1 MTSESRLQNP
11 GVHGPPLPF
20 CARRDL
26 KFQEMQFQGGTWQV
40 VKDPLALQYFRI
52 REHEL
57 RVLELLDGTRSIDE
71 LLVRLRIEFP
81 SLQTSCRDLQILI
94 TDLSRKGLIH
104 STRTGRASQIVDDNS
119 KRSRHWLRS
128 ACLNPFFIKLPGWD
142 PQPILQRLSPLVR
155 WMFQPWAVCL
165 TLMLILASW
174 LQLAVRF
181 DAIHSQM
188 PALSSL
194 LTWPNVLL
202 LWITLGAAKVVHEF
216 AHGLACHH
224 FGGECHEIGVAFMVF
239 SPCLYCDVSD
249 SWMLP
254 KKRHRILIA
263 AAGIYIEVL
272 LSALALLLWSWT
284 QPGLLNVLLMNV
296 FMVTAVTTVI
306 YNANPL
312 LRYDG
317 YYMLADWLEI
327 PNLRSRADREMQR
340 IVLRGLSGAD
350 LPDNLNS
357 PTNDR
362 FLFVTYAF
370 CSLVNRWV
378 MVLVLTAILYHFFKP
393 FGLQNMAFAAMGLS
407 VVVSLYRF
415 AAGINKSLSFVRGN
429 SMQHVRLALTLMA
442 VLCVIS
448 ASLMLPI
455 PVRGHAPLVVEPA
468 GMRNVYSQV
477 DGVVAEIL
485 ANPGESVI
493 AGQPLLRLSNDALDL
508 EFTELQNTLRRR
520 QVDAVLARA
529 INDSARL
536 ELALE
541 SVGTVEEELNLLRQK
556 REKLTVVASCDGV
569 LIEPVASTSGQND
582 GRNQNPLDARNQ
594 GTWLVART
602 HVGSIAPRHS
612 EWHAVLYIDHAGRE
626 KMQTGADVEIKLFD
640 RPSTV
645 LHGRVLSVAPREE
658 NLVPASLA
666 LKYGGSMATITDP
679 ANGSERLVSA
689 IYQATVVIKER
700 DSSLFTGMHGTG
712 RFEIS
717 RPSVADWINTSI
729 RRTLDVAY

>member
-1 MTSESRLQNP
+1 MSESQLKNVRS
-11 GVHGPPLPF
+11 HSPPLPLR
-20 CARRDL
+20 ARRDL
-26 KFQEMQFQGGTWQV
+26 RFQEMQFQGETWQV

-52 REHEL
+52 RQDEL
-57 RVLELLDGTRSIDE
+57 RVLELLDGSRGIDE
-71 LLVRLRIEFP
+71 VLVRLRIEFP
-81 SLQTSCRDLQILI
+81 SVQTSLCDLQLLI
-94 TDLSRKGLIH
+94 TDLSRKGLIR
-104 STRTGRASQIVDDNS
+104 STRTGRAWKILGEN
-119 KRSRHWLRS
+119 RSRNRKRFLT
-128 ACLNPFFIKLPGWD
+128 AVLNPFFIKLPGWD
-142 PQPILQRLSPLVR
+142 PQPILQRLAPLVR

-174 LQLAVRF
+174 LQFAVRF
-181 DAIHSQM
+181 DAIQSQM

-254 KKRHRILIA
+254 EKRYRILIA

-272 LSALALLLWSWT
+272 LSAIALLLWSWT
-284 QPGLLNVLLMNV
+284 QPGLLNLLLMNT
-296 FMVTAVTTVI
+296 FMVTAFTTVI

-340 IVLRGLSGAD
+340 LVLNAVSGID
-350 LPDNLNS
+350 LPGKLDS
-357 PTNDR
+357 PTNNR
-362 FLFVTYAF
+362 ILFVAYAI

-378 MVLVLTAILYHFFKP
+378 VVLVLTGILYHLLKP
-393 FGLQNMAFAAMGLS
+393 FGLQNTAFAAMGVS
-407 VVVSLYRF
+407 IVVSLYRF
-415 AAGINKSLSFVRGN
+415 ACGITKSFSFVRRH
-429 SMQHVRLALTLMA
+429 SMKPARVALTLMA
-442 VLCVIS
+442 VIGVVS

-468 GMRNVYSQV
+468 GMRNLYSQV
-477 DGVVAEIL
+477 DGVVEEIL
-485 ANPGESVI
+485 ASPGESVI
-493 AGQPLLRLSNDALDL
+493 AGQPLLRLRNDSLDL
-508 EFTELQNTLRRR
+508 EFAELQTTLRKR
-520 QVDAVLARA
+520 QLEAVLSRA
-529 INDSARL
+529 MNDSGRL

-541 SVGTVEEELNLLRQK
+541 AVGTVEEELNLLQQK
-556 REKLTVVASCDGV
+556 LNKLTIVASCDGV

-582 GRNQNPLDARNQ
+582 SRNQNPLDPRNQ
-594 GTWLVART
+594 GTSLVART
-602 HVGSIAPRHS
+602 LVCSIAPKEN
-612 EWHAVLYIDHAGRE
+612 EWQAILFIDHAGRA
-626 KMQTGADVEIKLFD
+626 KLQSGDDVEIKLSD
-640 RPSTV
+640 RPSV
-645 LHGRVLSVAPREE
+645 MLHGRVLSVAPREE
-658 NLVPASLA
+658 NLVPASLS
-666 LKYGGSMATITDP
+666 LKYGGPMATITDLVS
-679 ANGSERLVSA
+679 GCERLPSA
-689 IYQATVVIKER
+689 IYQATVVIQER
-700 DSSLFTGMHGTG
+700 DSSLFTGMRGTG

-717 RPSVADWINTSI
+717 RPSVVGWINTHL